1 MNIDFAVKGLVIKDN
16 KYLIVHKSDV
26 PGDVWELPGGR
37 MKFGETSE
45 ETLVREIKEE
55 SGYDVEP
62 LQLLDTWNYIRHD
75 NQITGVMYLCKIIDG
90 VFQLSDEH
98 DMFQWLSLGDKS
110 VEKLALPFKERMEKW
125 DWELVKSTFNKN
137 IGVNNE
143 QNYHKLL

>member
-1 MNIDFAVKGLVIKDN
+1 MNIDFAVKGLVIKNN
-16 KYLIVHKSDV
+16 KFLIVHKSDV

-37 MKFGETSE
+37 MKFGETAE
-45 ETLVREIKEE
+45 QTLVREMKEE
-55 SGYDVEP
+55 TGYAVLP
-62 LQLLDTWNYIRHD
+62 TKLLDTWNFVSGD
-75 NQITGVMYLCKIIDG
+75 LQITGVMYLCRIIDG

-110 VEKLALPFKERMEKW
+110 VEKLAVPFKERMEMW

-143 QNYHKLL
+143 